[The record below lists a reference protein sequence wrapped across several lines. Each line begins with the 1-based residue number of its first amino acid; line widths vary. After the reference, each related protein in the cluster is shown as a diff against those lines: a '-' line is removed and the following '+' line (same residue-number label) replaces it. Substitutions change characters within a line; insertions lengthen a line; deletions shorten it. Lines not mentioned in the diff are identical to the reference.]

1 MAPDRGTTRLLADS
15 GDDALPW
22 FAGRRTFLRAPLV
35 DLDGVAP
42 GMTVISGAPHS
53 LRARFGERGGPQGIR
68 DGSLPVIDRLRNAP
82 SDGLVDVTTGQRLFW
97 PAQHRLVD
105 IGDLNVYP
113 SDVMRTTEGIAGG
126 VYEVVRRGGFSVCLG
141 GDHYVGYPSCLGY
154 CRAVREQHPTARV
167 GYIHIDGHL
176 DFGDE
181 VAAWG
186 KYNHGTNARR
196 ISEIDLVSPANMVW
210 IGIQGWVAEEQIQTI
225 ERNGGHV
232 YTAIDV
238 HELGPAEVARHAGE
252 RASAGCDSVYL
263 SVDIDFIDTGF
274 FPATGSVIND
284 AITPGMLLEIL
295 AVLAGYPVKAMD
307 FVEVSPRVDPTGRS
321 TLMST
326 ELLLGMLGPKLFTV
340 RP

>member
-1 MAPDRGTTRLLADS
+1 VGREPSLNRPRSPEGGAPA
-15 GDDALPW
+15 A
-22 FAGRRTFLRAPLV
+22 TFLAAPLV
-35 DLDGVAP
+35 SLDAVRP
-42 GMTVISGAPHS
+42 GMVVIGGAPHDS
-53 LRARFGERGGPQGIR
+53 THFSRFGARMGPRGIR
-68 DGSLPVIDRLRNAP
+68 EGSLPFARKLANAAA
-82 SDGLVDVTTGQRLFW
+82 DGLVHVATESRWLPRADSS
-97 PAQHRLVD
+97 LVD
-105 IGDLNVYP
+105 VGDFNVYP

-154 CRAVREQHPTARV
+154 CRAVREGHATARV

-196 ISEIDLVSPANMVW
+196 ISEIDIVSPANMVW
-210 IGIQGWVAEEQIQTI
+210 IGIQGWVSEEEIRTI
-225 ERNGGHV
+225 ERNGATV
-232 YTAIDV
+232 YTAVDV
-238 HELGPAEVARHAGE
+238 HELGPAEVARRAGE
-252 RASAGCDSVYL
+252 RASAGCDYVYL

-295 AVLAGYPVKAMD
+295 EVLARYPISAMD

-321 TLMST
+321 VLMST
-326 ELLLGMLGPKLFTV
+326 ELLLGMLGPRLFTV
-340 RP
+340 RA

>member
-1 MAPDRGTTRLLADS
+1 MSGRDAPPAS
-15 GDDALPW
+15 ASAP
-22 FAGRRTFLRAPLV
+22 TFLAAPLV
-35 DLDGVAP
+35 SLDAIRP
-42 GMTVISGAPHS
+42 GSVVIGGAPHDS
-53 LRARFGERGGPQGIR
+53 THFSRFGARMGPRGIR
-68 DGSLPVIDRLRNAP
+68 EGSLPFARKLTNAAD
-82 SDGLVDVTTGQRLFW
+82 DGLVNVETEARW
-97 PAQHRLVD
+97 VPRAEVPLVD
-105 IGDLNVYP
+105 VGDFNVYP

-141 GDHYVGYPSCLGY
+141 GDHYIGYPSCLGY
-154 CRAVREQHPTARV
+154 CRAVREQQPTARV

-176 DFGDE
+176 DFSDA

-196 ISEIDLVSPANMVW
+196 ISEIDVVSPANMVW
-210 IGIQGWVAEEQIQTI
+210 IGIQGWVTEEQLLTI
-225 ERNGGHV
+225 ERNGGRV

-238 HELGPAEVARHAGE
+238 HQLGPAEVARRAGE
-252 RASAGCDSVYL
+252 RASAGCDYVYL

-284 AITPGMLLEIL
+284 AITPGMLLQIL
-295 AVLAGYPVKAMD
+295 EVLARYPVKAMD

-326 ELLLGMLGPKLFTV
+326 ELLLGMLGPRLFTV

>member
-1 MAPDRGTTRLLADS
+1 MSGRDDLPTAAP
-15 GDDALPW
+15 
-22 FAGRRTFLRAPLV
+22 TFLAAPLV
-35 DLDGVAP
+35 SLDAIQAGSV
-42 GMTVISGAPHS
+42 VIGGAPHDS
-53 LRARFGERGGPQGIR
+53 THFSRFGARMGPRGIR
-68 DGSLPVIDRLRNAP
+68 EGSLPFARKLANAAA
-82 SDGLVDVTTGQRLFW
+82 DGLVQVESEARW
-97 PAQHRLVD
+97 VPRAEVPLVD
-105 IGDLNVYP
+105 VGDFNVYP

-141 GDHYVGYPSCLGY
+141 GDHYIGYPSCLGY
-154 CRAVREQHPTARV
+154 CRAVREQHPAARV

-176 DFGDE
+176 DFSDE

-196 ISEIDLVSPANMVW
+196 ISEIDVVSPASMVW
-210 IGIQGWVAEEQIQTI
+210 IGIQGWVTEEQLRTI
-225 ERNGGHV
+225 ERNGGRV
-232 YTAIDV
+232 FTAIDV
-238 HELGPAEVARHAGE
+238 HELGPAEVARRAGE
-252 RASAGCDSVYL
+252 RATAGCDYVYL

-284 AITPGMLLEIL
+284 AITPGMLLQIL
-295 AVLAGYPVKAMD
+295 EVLARYPVKAMD

-326 ELLLGMLGPKLFTV
+326 ELLLGMLGPRLFTV

>member
-1 MAPDRGTTRLLADS
+1 MSGPGGSPATAP
-15 GDDALPW
+15 
-22 FAGRRTFLRAPLV
+22 TFLAAPLV
-35 DLDGVAP
+35 SLDAVRP
-42 GMTVISGAPHS
+42 GSVVIGGAPHDS
-53 LRARFGERGGPQGIR
+53 THLSRFGARMGPRGIR
-68 DGSLPVIDRLRNAP
+68 EGSLPFARKLANAAA
-82 SDGLVDVTTGQRLFW
+82 DGLVNVETEARW
-97 PAQHRLVD
+97 VPHAEVPLVD
-105 IGDLNVYP
+105 VGDFNVYP

-141 GDHYVGYPSCLGY
+141 GDHYIGYPSCLGY

-176 DFGDE
+176 DFSDE

-196 ISEIDLVSPANMVW
+196 ISEIDVVSPANMVW
-210 IGIQGWVAEEQIQTI
+210 IGIQGWVTEEPLRTI
-225 ERNGGHV
+225 ERNGGRV
-232 YTAIDV
+232 FTAIDV
-238 HELGPAEVARHAGE
+238 HELGPAEVARRAGE
-252 RASAGCDSVYL
+252 KASAGCDYVYL

-274 FPATGSVIND
+274 FPATGSVVND
-284 AITPGMLLEIL
+284 AITPGMLLQIL
-295 AVLAGYPVKAMD
+295 EVLARYPVKAMD

-326 ELLLGMLGPKLFTV
+326 ELLLGMLGPRLFTV

>member
-1 MAPDRGTTRLLADS
+1 MMSDRDGPRAAAP
-15 GDDALPW
+15 
-22 FAGRRTFLRAPLV
+22 TFLAAPFVSLDAIRPGSVVIGGAPHDSTHFSRFGARMGPRGIREGSLPFARKLANADADGLIQVESEARWLPRAEVPLV
-35 DLDGVAP
+35 DV
-42 GMTVISGAPHS
+42 
-53 LRARFGERGGPQGIR
+53 
-68 DGSLPVIDRLRNAP
+68 
-82 SDGLVDVTTGQRLFW
+82 
-97 PAQHRLVD
+97 
-105 IGDLNVYP
+105 GDFNVYP

-154 CRAVREQHPTARV
+154 CRAVREQHPAARV

-176 DFGDE
+176 DFSDE

-196 ISEIDLVSPANMVW
+196 ISEIDVVSRANMVW
-210 IGIQGWVAEEQIQTI
+210 IGIQGWVTEEQLRII
-225 ERNGGHV
+225 ERNGGRV
-232 YTAIDV
+232 FTAIDV
-238 HELGPAEVARHAGE
+238 HELGPAEVARRAGE
-252 RASAGCDSVYL
+252 RASAGCDYVYL

-284 AITPGMLLEIL
+284 AITPGMLLQIL
-295 AVLAGYPVKAMD
+295 EVLARYPVKAMD

-326 ELLLGMLGPKLFTV
+326 ELLLGMLGPRLFTV

>member
-1 MAPDRGTTRLLADS
+1 VGREPSLNQPGSRDGDAPA
-15 GDDALPW
+15 A
-22 FAGRRTFLRAPLV
+22 TFLAAPLV
-35 DLDGVAP
+35 SLDAVRP
-42 GMTVISGAPHS
+42 GMVVIGGAPHDS
-53 LRARFGERGGPQGIR
+53 THFSRFGARMGPRGIR
-68 DGSLPVIDRLRNAP
+68 EGSLPFARKLANAAG
-82 SDGLVDVTTGQRLFW
+82 DGLVHVASEARWLPRPDS
-97 PAQHRLVD
+97 PLVD
-105 IGDLNVYP
+105 VGDFNVYP

-154 CRAVREQHPTARV
+154 CRAVREGHATARV

-196 ISEIDLVSPANMVW
+196 ISEIDIVSPANMVW
-210 IGIQGWVAEEQIQTI
+210 IGIQGWVSEEEIRTI
-225 ERNGGHV
+225 ERNGATV

-238 HELGPAEVARHAGE
+238 HELGAAEVARRAGE
-252 RASAGCDSVYL
+252 RASAGCDYVYL

-284 AITPGMLLEIL
+284 AITPGMLLEML
-295 AVLAGYPVKAMD
+295 GVLASYPISAMD

-321 TLMST
+321 VLMST
-326 ELLLGMLGPKLFTV
+326 ELLLGMLGPRLFTV
-340 RP
+340 RA

>member
-1 MAPDRGTTRLLADS
+1 MSGRDAPPAS
-15 GDDALPW
+15 ASAP
-22 FAGRRTFLRAPLV
+22 TFLAAPLV
-35 DLDGVAP
+35 SLDAIRQGSV
-42 GMTVISGAPHS
+42 VIGGAPHDS
-53 LRARFGERGGPQGIR
+53 THFSRFGARMGPRGIR
-68 DGSLPVIDRLRNAP
+68 EGSLPFARKLTNAAD
-82 SDGLVDVTTGQRLFW
+82 DGLVNVETEARW
-97 PAQHRLVD
+97 VPRAEVPLVD
-105 IGDLNVYP
+105 VGDFNVYP

-141 GDHYVGYPSCLGY
+141 GDHYIGYPSCLGY
-154 CRAVREQHPTARV
+154 CRAVREQQPTARV

-176 DFGDE
+176 DFSDE

-196 ISEIDLVSPANMVW
+196 ISEIDVVSPANMVW
-210 IGIQGWVAEEQIQTI
+210 IGIQGWVTEEQLLTI
-225 ERNGGHV
+225 ERNGGRV

-238 HELGPAEVARHAGE
+238 HQLGPAEVARRAGE
-252 RASAGCDSVYL
+252 RASAGCDYVYL

-284 AITPGMLLEIL
+284 AITPGMLLQIL
-295 AVLAGYPVKAMD
+295 EVLARYPVKAMD

-326 ELLLGMLGPKLFTV
+326 ELLLGMLGPRLFTV

>member
-1 MAPDRGTTRLLADS
+1 MSAPAPS
-15 GDDALPW
+15 GVTAP
-22 FAGRRTFLRAPLV
+22 AATFLAAPLV
-35 DLDGVAP
+35 SLDAIRP
-42 GMTVISGAPHS
+42 GTVVIGGAPHDS
-53 LRARFGERGGPQGIR
+53 THFSRFGARMGPRGIR
-68 DGSLPVIDRLRNAP
+68 EGSLPFARKLANAAT
-82 SDGLVDVTTGQRLFW
+82 DGLIHVESQARWLPRTESESRLVDV
-97 PAQHRLVD
+97 
-105 IGDLNVYP
+105 GDFNVYP

-196 ISEIDLVSPANMVW
+196 VSEIDLVSPANMVW